1 MNVGRVAAPSA
12 TSIFGRDEELVRISG
27 FLNAIPAGPQA
38 LLVEGEPGMGKTTVW
53 RWSLEEA
60 ARRFRVLSCRS
71 AEAEAKFSYAALTD
85 LLEGVVEESLSALA
99 APQRHALEVALLREA
114 EPGETLDSR
123 AVAAAV
129 LASLRTL
136 AKSTPVLLGIDD
148 AHWLDQPSARVL
160 QFAIRRLQ
168 VEPIGVLLVQRT
180 REDRSVSLGLDRALP
195 ADRFSRLELAPL
207 SLGALH
213 HMVRS
218 RLGAE
223 LPRPV
228 LVQLHQISGGNPFY
242 ALEIARDLL
251 AQDTDHPVG
260 TIPVPKSL
268 RELVEGRLERLPRKT
283 RDALLTVAALSS
295 PTVTIITSAAESPQT
310 VEAELKRAERA
321 GVIEIEADRVRFS
334 HPLLASVHYATASAA
349 HRRAL
354 HRRLAEVVSDVEERA
369 RHLALA
375 TTDPDEE
382 IAQTID
388 EAAQRARAR
397 GAPETAAV
405 LLEEARRLTPAGE
418 PDALWRRMTD
428 GAMCHYLAGNTERAR
443 ELWEEIERSAP
454 AGPVRARALWYLS
467 EFRHST
473 VEVEQQ
479 ITAMDRALGEAGSD
493 VALKSA
499 IHHTLG
505 LSFAW
510 GGANA
515 RRAKAHVQA
524 ALELAEAQTDPT
536 VVGLACTAVLWVGYM
551 SGEGLTPELIDR
563 CLAVER
569 ATQHLP
575 LENSPRMAWAWMI
588 SQLGE
593 TPDLARRAFGAL
605 RQQAHDHGLDISL
618 PLLYFFVSDL
628 ECRAGD
634 LDLADRCV
642 TDGLEAA
649 ARTEQLFRI
658 PLLLLAR
665 ALVMARRGRL
675 DTACSLATESLTL
688 NKKSGTR
695 LAEGRIWA
703 LLGFIELSRGD
714 PESANG
720 WLQRV
725 TELEERGGFDEPT
738 VLRSRHDAIEALI
751 ALGRLEEAMNLL
763 ETLEERGRR
772 LNRAWALAMAARCRA
787 LLAAAHGDLAGAQI
801 ALAQALVAH
810 DRLVEPFELGRTLLI
825 QGNIQRRSRQK
836 RASRDS
842 LERALGLFQNLGA
855 LGWAAQVEAE
865 TQRLGLHPAGPDELS
880 ATEERV
886 ARLVAEGRTN
896 REIASAMFVSVK
908 AVEAN
913 LTRIYTKLALRS
925 RTELALRLQESPSSP
940 VRDSRSGGTPAH
952 S

>member
-1 MNVGRVAAPSA
+1 
-12 TSIFGRDEELVRISG
+12 
-27 FLNAIPAGPQA
+27 
-38 LLVEGEPGMGKTTVW
+38 MGKTTVW

-60 ARRFRVLSCRS
+60 ARRFRVLSCRP

-85 LLEGVVEESLSALA
+85 LLDGVVEESLSSLA
-99 APQRHALEVALLREA
+99 APQRHALEVALLRET
-114 EPGETLDSR
+114 EPGETLGSR

-136 AKSTPVLLGIDD
+136 ANSGPVLLAIDD
-148 AHWLDQPSARVL
+148 AQWLDQPSARAL

-168 VEPIGVLLVQRT
+168 AEPIGVLLVQRT
-180 REDRSVSLGLDRALP
+180 RVDRSVSLGLDRALP
-195 ADRFSRLELAPL
+195 ADRFFRLELASL
-207 SLGALH
+207 SIGALH
-213 HMVRS
+213 HMVRT

-223 LPRPV
+223 FPRPV
-228 LVQLHQISGGNPFY
+228 LVQLHQTSGGNPFY

-251 AQDTDHPVG
+251 TQGTDRPVG
-260 TIPVPKSL
+260 AVPVPKSL
-268 RELVEGRLERLPRKT
+268 RELVEGRLERLPHRT

-295 PTVTIITSAAESPQT
+295 PTLAVITAASDSPET

-321 GVIEIEADRVRFS
+321 GVIEIEADHVRFS

-349 HRRAL
+349 HQRAL
-354 HRRLAEVVSDVEERA
+354 HRRLAEVVIDVEERA

-375 TTDPDEE
+375 TTDPDAN
-382 IAQTID
+382 ISRAID

-405 LLEEARRLTPAGE
+405 LLEEARRLTPPAE

-443 ELWEEIERSAP
+443 ELWEEIESSAP

-473 VEVEQQ
+473 LEVEQQ

-493 VALKSA
+493 LGLKSA

-515 RRAKAHVQA
+515 RRAKEHVQA

-536 VVGLACTAVLWVGYM
+536 VLGLACTAVLWVGYM
-551 SGEGLTPELIDR
+551 SGEGLTPELIER
-563 CLAVER
+563 CLAVEE

-593 TPDLARRAFGAL
+593 TPDLARRAFNAL
-605 RQQAHDHGLDISL
+605 RRQAHDHGLDISL

-628 ECRAGD
+628 ECRTGD

-675 DTACSLATESLTL
+675 DTARSLATESLTL

-703 LLGFIELSRGD
+703 MLGFIELSRGD

-725 TELEERGGFDEPT
+725 TELEESGGFDEPT

-751 ALGRLEEAMNLL
+751 ALGRLEEAAHLL

-772 LNRAWALAMAARCRA
+772 LNRAWALAMGARCRA

-810 DRLVEPFELGRTLLI
+810 DRLVEPFELGRTLLV

-836 RASRDS
+836 RTSRDS
-842 LERALGLFQNLGA
+842 LERALGLFRNLGA
-855 LGWAAQVEAE
+855 SGWAAQVEAE
-865 TQRLGLHPAGPDELS
+865 TQRLGLHPAAPDELS

-886 ARLVAEGRTN
+886 ARLVAAGRTN

-913 LTRIYTKLALRS
+913 LTRIYTKLAVRS
-925 RTELALRLQESPSSP
+925 RTELALRLQDSS
-940 VRDSRSGGTPAH
+940 SRRAGEGRSEATPTQ